1 MCFPSVY
8 VYFPT
13 AVFGAVF
20 CVVCE
25 DKYTVT
31 ITLNNWTKTSL
42 IQNSSNIGAFQSL
55 VAFYFLIQGTKEKKA
70 RANGTVWKS
79 EESLVQFDRLSEQQR
94 LS

>member
-31 ITLNNWTKTSL
+31 VTLNNWTKTSL
-42 IQNSSNIGAFQSL
+42 IQNSSNIGAF
-55 VAFYFLIQGTKEKKA
+55 
-70 RANGTVWKS
+70 
-79 EESLVQFDRLSEQQR
+79 
-94 LS
+94 